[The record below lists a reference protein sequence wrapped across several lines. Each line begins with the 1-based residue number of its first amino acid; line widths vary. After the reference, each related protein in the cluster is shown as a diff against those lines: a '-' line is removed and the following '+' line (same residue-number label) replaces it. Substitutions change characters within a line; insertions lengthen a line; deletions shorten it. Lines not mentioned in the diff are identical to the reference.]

1 MIANGLAMCR
11 YNKKTKLMRYD
22 KDQVKE
28 YASSLNLTNN
38 GIIAIV
44 SGSDSFKV
52 GDKVKTRSD
61 MGSLNFEIVAIH
73 NDHYCTCKGYGKLR
87 HFNMGYLEHY
97 R

>member
-1 MIANGLAMCR
+1 
-11 YNKKTKLMRYD
+11 MRYD
-22 KDQVKE
+22 KEQVKE

-73 NDHYCTCKGYGKLR
+73 NDQYCTCKGYGKLR

>member
-1 MIANGLAMCR
+1 
-11 YNKKTKLMRYD
+11 MRYD

>member
-1 MIANGLAMCR
+1 
-11 YNKKTKLMRYD
+11 MRYD
-22 KDQVKE
+22 KNQVKE
-28 YASSLNLTNN
+28 YASSLNLANN

>member
-1 MIANGLAMCR
+1 MSRCVFNKQNNIEMERDLIKKQAEKINLESNGL
-11 YNKKTKLMRYD
+11 
-22 KDQVKE
+22 
-28 YASSLNLTNN
+28 
-38 GIIAIV
+38 IAIV
-44 SGSDSFKV
+44 SGSADFQV

-73 NDHYCTCKGYGKLR
+73 NNHYCTCKGYGKLR

>member
-1 MIANGLAMCR
+1 
-11 YNKKTKLMRYD
+11 MRYD
-22 KDQVKE
+22 KEQVKE
-28 YASSLNLTNN
+28 YASSLNLANN

-44 SGSDSFKV
+44 SGSESFKV